1 MYEALS
7 APLPDAGAY
16 LARIGL
22 DPDDYR
28 KSLHPELPGSA

>member
-22 DPDDYR
+22 DPDDYDT
-28 KSLHPELPGSA
+28 EEEY